1 MRIRKPVLSLLQ
13 SRIVNTPLLIRPEK
27 LETILGIIGERIGLE
42 EDEIDISAL
51 AGQAGSSSSSS
62 RNHSAVQEDNIA
74 VIPIYGTLA
83 YRTQGLQSLSGLTSY
98 NSVRDS
104 FREAMANPGAAAIL
118 FDIDSPGGETAGL
131 FDLVDEIYRA
141 RGAKPIYA
149 YANESAF
156 SAAYGIASAADE
168 IIVPRTG
175 GVGSIGV
182 VTVHVDVSK
191 ADEKAGYKYTPIY
204 SGARK
209 IDFYRHRPLSDQAR
223 DAIQKESDRIY
234 DIFTA
239 TTARNRKARISLRQ
253 IKDTEAGAYMGAE
266 AVEIGLADHVMS
278 WDAAIEYIMQQQTKN
293 KKGGAPMN
301 SEQAIE
307 QIKAILDHDEVEAE
321 AEKVMSSLGYISQND
336 MEKTLEEVKLAAGKE
351 ASEKASK
358 EAVDRYAARA
368 KEAVDLCLLADMP
381 GMIKEVLE
389 TEMSIEDI
397 RKKIM
402 DAKAKASAEIRS
414 TIMPASEESPLVR
427 NARMRAEREV

>member
-42 EDEIDISAL
+42 ENEVDISAL
-51 AGQAGSSSSSS
+51 AGQAGSKN
-62 RNHSAVQEDNIA
+62 RSAAITSQDIA

-118 FDIDSPGGETAGL
+118 LDIDSPGGETAGL
-131 FDLVDEIYRA
+131 FDLVDEIYSA
-141 RGAKPIYA
+141 RGTKPIYA

-168 IIVPRTG
+168 IIIPRTG

-239 TTARNRKARISLRQ
+239 TIARNRKVRMSLRQ
-253 IKDTEAGAYMGAE
+253 IKDTEAGIYMGEE

-321 AEKVMSSLGYISQND
+321 KVMSSFGYISQND
-336 MEKTLEEVKLAAGKE
+336 MEKTLEEAKIAAGEE
-351 ASEKASK
+351 AAEKASK
-358 EAVDRYAARA
+358 EAVDRYAAQV

-402 DAKAKASAEIRS
+402 DAKAKASVEIRS